1 MKGKKT
7 TVFNSI
13 KRYIKN
19 FKFKH
24 DFPEF
29 NLGTVSLILICF
41 ALIVI
46 STFVK
51 IDLFAINLFSI
62 YDNYKGETSS
72 IFSTFSYIPQLPT
85 VLFITALLGPT
96 SGLLVVFLYVFA
108 GICGIP
114 IFSSGG
120 GIDYFLRPTMGY
132 LLGFFPAV
140 FFTAM
145 MIKQREAKLRYIKAS
160 FIGCTCVHSV
170 GVIYMSLLM
179 FFLGENLFLI
189 LIWFWFLTGMQ
200 FLYDIIFGILA
211 IMFGRACRNL
221 FGIITDKIENR
232 HIKKKKLA

>member
-1 MKGKKT
+1 M
-7 TVFNSI
+7 FNSI

-29 NLGTVSLILICF
+29 NLGTVSLILVCIV
-41 ALIVI
+41 LIVI

-51 IDLFAINLFSI
+51 FDLFAINLFSF
-62 YDNYKGETSS
+62 YDNFKGESS
-72 IFSTFSYIPQLPT
+72 SFFSTFSYIPQLPT

-108 GICGIP
+108 GILGIP

-120 GIDYFLRPTMGY
+120 GGDYFLRPSMGY

-145 MIKQREAKLRYIKAS
+145 MLKQRESKFRYVKAS
-160 FIGCTCVHSV
+160 VIGCSCVHSI

-179 FFLGENLFLI
+179 FFLGEKLFLI
-189 LIWFWFLTGMQ
+189 LSWFWLLTGMQ
-200 FLYDIIFGILA
+200 FLYDVIFGILA
-211 IMFGRACRNL
+211 IMLGRACRNL
-221 FGIITDKIENR
+221 LGIITDKIENR
-232 HIKKKKLA
+232 HSKKNKVA

>member
-1 MKGKKT
+1 ML
-7 TVFNSI
+7 NYI

-19 FKFKH
+19 FHIKH

-29 NLGTVSLILICF
+29 NLGTVSLILVCIV
-41 ALIVI
+41 LIVI

-62 YDNYKGETSS
+62 YDNYKGESS
-72 IFSTFSYIPQLPT
+72 SLFSTFSYIPQLPT

-120 GIDYFLRPTMGY
+120 GGDYFLRPTMGY

-145 MIKQREAKLRYIKAS
+145 ILKNYETKFRYMKAS
-160 FIGCTCVHSV
+160 FVGCSIVHFV

-189 LIWFWFLTGMQ
+189 LSWFWFLTGMQ
-200 FLYDIIFGILA
+200 FLYDFTLGIFA

-221 FGIITDKIENR
+221 FGIITDKIENTYLR
-232 HIKKKKLA
+232 NNRKTKI